1 MIESAGGCFAIGTQ
15 ILYLTILTATPYG
28 LAFGLKQ
35 CQKNVLSLGMCSRN
49 IGAVLAPLYA
59 TRCRT
64 PGGDGIPGH
73 RRLSV
78 LH

>member
-1 MIESAGGCFAIGTQ
+1 MIESAGGFAIGTQ
-15 ILYLTILTATPYG
+15 ILYLTILTAAPYG

-35 CQKNVLSLGMCSRN
+35 CQKNVLSLGMCTRN

-59 TRCRT
+59 IRWRT

-73 RRLSV
+73 RCLSV
-78 LH
+78 GH